1 MVSPTK
7 GVPATTSQ
15 TVLLTP
21 SNLSSSSPIAFTTP
35 LPNPINNTKA
45 SPVNISSG
53 IVSLSPAATK
63 APAQPSSN
71 GGGGVSLSVVPVAA
85 AAAVRPKAE
94 DFGGEPDAKRIR
106 LQPKAGMIQ

>member
-53 IVSLSPAATK
+53 FVSLSPAAAK